1 MNADKLELLNN
12 KVMTESKAINAITDE
27 IIKANCEDLDNYML
41 FISNILKDETNPPTD
56 LELDD
61 FVLNLPLLMYFTGIN
76 QESLGIKE
84 DVIKSIKQNAYSNA
98 YDLAIGQVA
107 ARKVE
112 AEDASQNEALLLS
125 AYQRAYKKMKVR
137 METAQEMLNSVKKVV
152 SRRMAEYEI
161 SRTPK

>member
-1 MNADKLELLNN
+1 LNADKLELLNN

-56 LELDD
+56 VELDD

>member
-1 MNADKLELLNN
+1 LNADKLELLNN